1 MANGVWGAR
10 GVYKYKSNHKATT
23 SRETHA
29 PKNAHYKKAEGSKH
43 RALGPLNP
51 EPKFEV

>member
-1 MANGVWGAR
+1 MGFGVLV
-10 GVYKYKSNHKATT
+10 VYINTKATSNKATT

>member
-1 MANGVWGAR
+1 MGFGVLV
-10 GVYKYKSNHKATT
+10 VYINTKNNKATT
-23 SRETHA
+23 SHETHA